1 MCSEDPAITVFGC
14 AEGGEPLRLQKLELG
29 AGEGGQLPWPRPA
42 FGWSFLGRSNESFHP
57 EALQTL
63 TSRGGGWGLSPATG
77 LAASDKNPREEFAA
91 PFNTVII
98 FSAFYGWGRLLPGMS
113 VSLPSER
120 CPGVASL
127 QDNFLGEP

>member
-1 MCSEDPAITVFGC
+1 MLGKGASSPGLVLQVF
-14 AEGGEPLRLQKLELG
+14 A
-29 AGEGGQLPWPRPA
+29 
-42 FGWSFLGRSNESFHP
+42 WSFLGRSNESSHP
-57 EALQTL
+57 
-63 TSRGGGWGLSPATG
+63 GGPADPDVTRWGWGRSPVTG
-77 LAASDKNPREEFAA
+77 LAASDKNPWEEFAA

-98 FSAFYGWGRLLPGMS
+98 FSAFYGWGRLLPGIS